1 MPKNNYIEIYPTHNE
16 EKFAIAERFIRT
28 IENKI
33 YKYMTSLS
41 ENVCIDKLDYTVHKY
56 NQRYHSTINM
66 KTVNVMSS
74 TYIY

>member
-1 MPKNNYIEIYPTHNE
+1 MPKNNYIEIYPTYNE
-16 EKFAIAERFIRT
+16 GKFAIAERFIRT

-56 NQRYHSTINM
+56 NRRYLSTINM